1 VQSKSKIGES
11 TISIKEKL
19 DIISWLEKGETIVYI
34 YRNVIV
40 AHSSVCTVCDN
51 ANRTTENAKARTRV
65 FV

>member
-1 VQSKSKIGES
+1 MQSKSKIGES

-51 ANRTTENAKARTRV
+51 ANSITESAKSGTKV
-65 FV
+65 FM